1 MISQRKKNITY
12 LRIFTWEKE
21 PSNKTPALTKSK
33 NKDIWVIGTS
43 NQLFSFLLKQ
53 NLKKNKVITGKTP
66 FSVVHFVLIIPLVLT
81 LASDMA
87 VLHGNDEF
95 TI

>member
-21 PSNKTPALTKSK
+21 PLNKTPALTKSK
-33 NKDIWVIGTS
+33 NKDIWVVGTS

-53 NLKKNKVITGKTP
+53 NLKKKKVITGKTP
-66 FSVVHFVLIIPLVLT
+66 FSVVHFVLIILLVLT

-87 VLHGNDEF
+87 VLHGNDAF